1 MSEFWIDSNIYLRSR
16 LGVLAL
22 DIAPRFWNHL
32 ANFGSVGRIS
42 SPVEVYN
49 ELLRNSLDRDPFN
62 TWVKEHRNS
71 LFTDTN
77 DSAQRNWGLIS
88 DYVERTYAADNAME
102 FMAEADPWLIAH
114 AIASGG
120 RVVTNELVTREPGPS
135 RNTGL
140 INTKV
145 RIPNVAQ
152 QFGVARISLPDMLRA
167 LGVNVL

>member
-49 ELLRNSLDRDPFN
+49 ELLRNSLDGDPFN
-62 TWVKEHRNS
+62 TWVKQHRNS
-71 LFTDTN
+71 LFTDISD
-77 DSAQRNWGLIS
+77 DSQRNWGLIS
-88 DYVERTYAADNAME
+88 DYVERTYATNNAME
-102 FMAEADPWLIAH
+102 FMAGADPWLIAH
-114 AIASGG
+114 AIESRG
-120 RVVTNELVTREPGPS
+120 RIVTNESVTREPGHS
-135 RNTGL
+135 QNTGL
-140 INTKV
+140 IDTKV

-152 QFGVARISLPDMLRA
+152 QFGVARISLPDMLQA
-167 LGVNVL
+167 FGVNDL

>member
-22 DIAPRFWNHL
+22 DIAPRFWSYL
-32 ANFGSVGRIS
+32 AEFGSVGRIS
-42 SPVEVYN
+42 SPVAVYN
-49 ELLRNSLDRDPFN
+49 ELLRNSVDGDSFN
-62 TWVKEHRNS
+62 TWVTEHRNT

-77 DSAQRNWGLIS
+77 DNAQRNWGLIS
-88 DYVERTYAADNAME
+88 DYVERTYATDNAME
-102 FMAEADPWLIAH
+102 FMAGADPWLVAH
-114 AIASGG
+114 AIESGG

-152 QFGVARISLPDMLRA
+152 QFGVARILLPDMLRA
-167 LGVNVL
+167 LGVNDL